1 MKTMVNWMKSHPL
14 TLFFSLALVI
24 TWGLL
29 VGLGLA
35 LAVVLNFAL
44 AGIVNQS
51 DLMDVSLIN
60 TGRLIVYGPVLAGMI
75 VTRWITPE
83 QNPGSARK
91 RWLTFGIVWII
102 ALVVSALGLQ
112 QESASNIGLVPLLII
127 SIPIALLP
135 AFVFSSAFSKVAS
148 LRDYLST
155 LVHPRGHLVWY
166 LVALLTFPVVQLL
179 GIVITNLLDSNP
191 LLSNVHFAPGILSAT
206 LITFASVFFYSG
218 GVNEEG
224 GWRGFAQQHLQAR
237 RSPLVANLL
246 LWVYLV
252 VWHVPNDIVQYAGG
266 GYLLIRIG
274 LYPFITILFGWVYN
288 RTKGSIL
295 APALFHASMNS
306 MNTLQAALPPTNV
319 GSVLL
324 VAFAIFAILSDR
336 MWKKLPSDH
345 PAVYGSPERAAQ
357 PSVEPAPTLAC

>member
-1 MKTMVNWMKSHPL
+1 MKTIANWMKSHPL
-14 TLFFSLALVI
+14 ALFFSLALVI

-29 VGLGLA
+29 IVLA
-35 LAVVLNFAL
+35 LALKGL
-44 AGIVNQS
+44 VNQS
-51 DLMDVSLIN
+51 DLMDVLLLS
-60 TGRLIVYGPVLAGMI
+60 TARLTLYGPVLAGMI
-75 VTRWITPE
+75 VTRWVTPE

-91 RWLTFGIVWII
+91 QWLTFGIVWII
-102 ALVVSALGLQ
+102 ALVVSALGLR
-112 QESASNIGLVPLLII
+112 QESTSNIGLIPLLII

-155 LVHPRGHLVWY
+155 LVHPRGHFVWY

-179 GIVITNLLDSNP
+179 GIVISNLLDSKPP
-191 LLSNVHFAPGILSAT
+191 LFNVHFAPGILSAS
-206 LITFASVFFYSG
+206 LIAFASVFFVSG

-224 GWRGFAQQHLQAR
+224 GWRGFAQRRLQAHS
-237 RSPLVANLL
+237 SPLVANLL
-246 LWVYLV
+246 LWIYLV
-252 VWHVPNDIVQYAGG
+252 VWHIPNDIIQYSEG

-288 RTKGSIL
+288 RTKGGVL
-295 APALFHASMNS
+295 ATALFHASMNS
-306 MNTLQAALPPTNV
+306 MNTLQAALPFTNA

-324 VAFAIFAILSDR
+324 VAFAILAILSDR

-345 PAVYGSPERAAQ
+345 PAVYRSPERAAQ
-357 PSVEPAPTLAC
+357 PSVEPTPTLAP